1 MLRKPLSACV
11 RHVKGTNQ
19 SLLPV
24 SQAQIQFITSVSL
37 IIKAIILG
45 NIFSHGDYEYFAVSG
60 LAVIDVNLC
69 VVAGLGHRKHT
80 GAVHISREHLV
91 FGTTFISFAA
101 NIDFSAACFTQVVGT

>member
-19 SLLPV
+19 SLLSV
-24 SQAQIQFITSVSL
+24 SQAKIQFITSLS
-37 IIKAIILG
+37 LG

-69 VVAGLGHRKHT
+69 IVAGLGHRKHI